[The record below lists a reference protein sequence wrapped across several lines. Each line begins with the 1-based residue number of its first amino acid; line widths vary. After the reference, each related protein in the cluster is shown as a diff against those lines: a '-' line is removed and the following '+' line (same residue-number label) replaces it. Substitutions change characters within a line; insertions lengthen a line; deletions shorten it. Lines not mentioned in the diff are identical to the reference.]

1 MKDFFNSIL
10 KLSKEKTKD
19 IFLIN
24 FFLLFLII
32 IFFNFIESF
41 INFKTPTDTLRYLNW
56 TIETKNFNFL
66 ENVTYLINWRSEGI
80 FYLITLYIF
89 KFLDFFQI
97 AILNIIAL
105 IICLNVIILDSK
117 IDLKFYILIIGIFV
131 FANLEFSRWMI
142 VPLTEMLNFCMIF
155 LTVYFFNKKKFI
167 ISFFLFFICLMMKPS
182 SINLIAIIFQIFL
195 FEKFMKNKSF
205 YTKLFY
211 FNFFIILIFTVII
224 YFKIDIIF
232 LKTSFEFLN
241 DMIKQGVVVHGRD
254 HLNLKIDFSFIEI
267 LKLIFTKFFY
277 YFNFWDSNFSYLH
290 NFINT
295 VVFLPMYLMTLLL
308 IFKNKLSA
316 EREKIFQTNVL
327 FIFSYAVF
335 HSLTWIDHDWRFRC
349 VIILPLLYNV
359 IIFFEN
365 YNHFFNIQKIL
376 KKINKP

>member
-1 MKDFFNSIL
+1 M
-10 KLSKEKTKD
+10 KD

-32 IFFNFIESF
+32 IFFNFIEFF

-66 ENVTYLINWRSEGI
+66 EVVTFLTNWRSEGI

-105 IICLNVIILDSK
+105 MTCLNIIILNSK
-117 IDLKFYILIIGIFV
+117 IDIKFYIPIIGIFV
-131 FANLEFSRWMI
+131 FANLEFSRWLI

-155 LTVYFFNKKKFI
+155 LTVFFFIKKKFTLSLLI
-167 ISFFLFFICLMMKPS
+167 FFICLMMKPS
-182 SINLIAIIFQIFL
+182 SINLIIIIFQIFL
-195 FEKFMKNKSF
+195 FEKYMKNKSF
-205 YTKLFY
+205 YIKLIY
-211 FNFFIILIFTVII
+211 FNFFIILIYTFVI
-224 YFKIDIIF
+224 YFKINIIF

-254 HLNLKIDFSFIEI
+254 HLNLEVDFTFIGI
-267 LKLIFTKFFY
+267 LKFIFIKFVY
-277 YFNFWDSNFSYLH
+277 YFKFWDSNFSYLH

-295 VVFLPMYLMTLLL
+295 VVFLPMYLMTLIL
-308 IFKNKLSA
+308 IFKNKLAA

-327 FIFSYAVF
+327 FILSYAVF

-349 VIILPLLYNV
+349 VIIIPLLYNV
-359 IIFFEN
+359 VIFFEN
-365 YNHFFNIQKIL
+365 YNCNTDVKKIL
-376 KKINKP
+376 KKNIKKL

>member
-66 ENVTYLINWRSEGI
+66 ENVTYFINWRSEGI

-97 AILNIIAL
+97 AVLNIIAL

-155 LTVYFFNKKKFI
+155 LTVYFFN
-167 ISFFLFFICLMMKPS
+167 
-182 SINLIAIIFQIFL
+182 
-195 FEKFMKNKSF
+195 
-205 YTKLFY
+205 
-211 FNFFIILIFTVII
+211 
-224 YFKIDIIF
+224 
-232 LKTSFEFLN
+232 
-241 DMIKQGVVVHGRD
+241 
-254 HLNLKIDFSFIEI
+254 
-267 LKLIFTKFFY
+267 
-277 YFNFWDSNFSYLH
+277 
-290 NFINT
+290 
-295 VVFLPMYLMTLLL
+295 
-308 IFKNKLSA
+308 
-316 EREKIFQTNVL
+316 
-327 FIFSYAVF
+327 
-335 HSLTWIDHDWRFRC
+335 
-349 VIILPLLYNV
+349 
-359 IIFFEN
+359 
-365 YNHFFNIQKIL
+365 IQKIL